1 MGRASAE
8 IYDPHTGTFAA
19 TAAMGEPREGHVAV
33 RLGDGRVLVIGGH
46 RGRGSEVVISRTAEI
61 YDVAAGRFTPTGS
74 MTTRRHKHD
83 AVTLGDGLVLVLGG
97 ADERDNEGVYSSVEM
112 FDPAKGT
119 FQSRS
124 PMRIGRY
131 KHRGTSVALSN
142 GKVLLAG
149 GASMAEEY
157 DPATGIS
164 EFVVGASQLAGQFS
178 AVASLPGG
186 RVLITGGYGSG
197 RGPRADAWVFE
208 PSSRDGRPTSR

>member
-1 MGRASAE
+1 
-8 IYDPHTGTFAA
+8 
-19 TAAMGEPREGHVAV
+19 
-33 RLGDGRVLVIGGH
+33 
-46 RGRGSEVVISRTAEI
+46 
-61 YDVAAGRFTPTGS
+61 
-74 MTTRRHKHD
+74 
-83 AVTLGDGLVLVLGG
+83 
-97 ADERDNEGVYSSVEM
+97 
-112 FDPAKGT
+112 
-119 FQSRS
+119 
-124 PMRIGRY
+124 MRIGRY